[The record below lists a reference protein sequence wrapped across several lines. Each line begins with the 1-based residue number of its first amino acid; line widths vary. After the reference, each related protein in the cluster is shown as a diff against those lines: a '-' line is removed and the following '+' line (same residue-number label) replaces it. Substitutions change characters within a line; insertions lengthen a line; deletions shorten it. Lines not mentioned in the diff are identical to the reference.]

1 MFDVHQHLWGPEF
14 IAELRRRR
22 DLPRLRGWTLETAYE
37 PPYEVDA
44 AAHDIERR
52 ADMELSTAPDW
63 SG

>member
-14 IAELRRRR
+14 IAELRRRQ

-44 AAHDIERR
+44 GG
-52 ADMELSTAPDW
+52 P
-63 SG
+63 